1 VVRYLEIFD
10 GRLVPF
16 LPGAAFTG
24 YPPAPPVVVY
34 GCTVDSGVVIDNAAG
49 QTVFAVPHLIGKT
62 VAILADGAVQPSQ
75 VVDPSGNV
83 TLTRPSFRT
92 IIGLPFRSEIG
103 LLTPEV
109 GTGTGSA
116 IPETRSE
123 RQMLGLVEKFDRW
136 DYNGDG
142 ELSVDEIKAGIATL
156 AGTSR
161 AVTFDAAE
169 VVKHYD
175 RNGNNTVSLR
185 EAQAGYRRTT
195 QEDAAPL
202 EE

>member
-1 VVRYLEIFD
+1 MEIM
-10 GRLVPF
+10 RPVTNHMT
-16 LPGAAFTG
+16 LPHILPSLAACSL
-24 YPPAPPVVVY
+24 AA
-34 GCTVDSGVVIDNAAG
+34 CTS
-49 QTVFAVPHLIGKT
+49 
-62 VAILADGAVQPSQ
+62 
-75 VVDPSGNV
+75 
-83 TLTRPSFRT
+83 
-92 IIGLPFRSEIG
+92 
-103 LLTPEV
+103 

-202 EE
+202 EH

>member
-1 VVRYLEIFD
+1 MD
-10 GRLVPF
+10 QF
-16 LPGAAFTG
+16 L
-24 YPPAPPVVVY
+24 
-34 GCTVDSGVVIDNAAG
+34 
-49 QTVFAVPHLIGKT
+49 
-62 VAILADGAVQPSQ
+62 
-75 VVDPSGNV
+75 
-83 TLTRPSFRT
+83 
-92 IIGLPFRSEIG
+92 
-103 LLTPEV
+103 
-109 GTGTGSA
+109 GS
-116 IPETRSE
+116 IP

-202 EE
+202 EH